1 MPPMRPL
8 SMVFA
13 LTHVLTTRLVLGSRL
28 YGWPFLYAEL
38 SEFSNVVTDTCVFE
52 AAGRGAFVDAVE

>member
-8 SMVFA
+8 SIVFA

-28 YGWPFLYAEL
+28 YGWPDLKLEL
-38 SEFSNVVTDTCVFE
+38 SRLSSVVVDWVVDWAVRC
-52 AAGRGAFVDAVE
+52 GFVEAVE